1 MINKHFIH
9 RLPLVARTFYLGRR
23 EQIAVCAVVKG
34 ELLYGAMGSNNSVKA
49 LNLHRAFLSQFVS
62 LRFDDS
68 CAEVYGRIR
77 KDLANQGKPIGA
89 NDLLIASIAMAN
101 NLVLVT
107 HNVREFSRVKDL
119 QIEDWEA
126 LS

>member
-1 MINKHFIH
+1 MSSSS
-9 RLPLVARTFYLGRR
+9 LVYLLDSNVCIMYLKGKAEGIKVKLDSLRR

-34 ELLYGAMGSNNSVKA
+34 ELLYSAMGSNNPVKA

-62 LRFDDS
+62 LPFDDS

-77 KDLANQGKPIGA
+77 KHLASQGKPIGA
-89 NDLLIASIAMAN
+89 NDLLIASIAVAN

-107 HNVREFSRVKDL
+107 HNVR
-119 QIEDWEA
+119 
-126 LS
+126 

>member
-1 MINKHFIH
+1 MSNYS
-9 RLPLVARTFYLGRR
+9 LVYLLDSNVCIIYLKGKAEGIKIKLDSLRK
-23 EQIAVCAVVKG
+23 EQIAV
-34 ELLYGAMGSNNSVKA
+34 
-49 LNLHRAFLSQFVS
+49 
-62 LRFDDS
+62 

-77 KDLANQGKPIGA
+77 RDLANQGKPIGA
-89 NDLLIASIAMAN
+89 NYLLIASIAMAN

-119 QIEDWEA
+119 QIEDWET